1 MTKNEEIDRQI
12 RQRQRPHVVGRDRRQ
27 RAMFVRI
34 IQFEHAL
41 EAPHCAA
48 ELAKKMQVKAHGAAA
63 DQLAGGIASALR
75 KAEEVL
81 GCPLRQCIF
90 GAAKM
95 MTDLT
100 AQHRD

>member
-1 MTKNEEIDRQI
+1 ML
-12 RQRQRPHVVGRDRRQ
+12 
-27 RAMFVRI
+27 VRI
-34 IQFEHAL
+34 VQLQHAL

-48 ELAKKMQVKAHGAAA
+48 ELAKEMQVKAHRAAA
-63 DQLAGGIASALR
+63 DQLAGGIASAFCE
-75 KAEEVL
+75 AEEVL
-81 GCPLRQCIF
+81 GCPLCQCIF

>member
-1 MTKNEEIDRQI
+1 MTKNEQINRQV
-12 RQRQRPHVVGRDRRQ
+12 RQRQCSHVVGRDRRQ
-27 RAMFVRI
+27 RTMFVRI
-34 IQFEHAL
+34 IQLQHAL
-41 EAPHCAA
+41 EAPRCGG

-63 DQLAGGIASALR
+63 DQLAGDIASALR

-95 MTDLT
+95 MSDLT